1 MAKTEIQNLVQTF
14 KPTFMCIQNLMTLS
28 MPVKLEKRD
37 QEEYLLYGTK
47 ETFQCRRFKYM
58 IMFYKWKG
66 N

>member
-1 MAKTEIQNLVQTF
+1 MRLISYNIRSLGSVAKTEIQNQVQTF

-47 ETFQCRRFKYM
+47 ETFQC
-58 IMFYKWKG
+58 
-66 N
+66 